1 MEFYVFTCLRFK
13 ILIIKNDSLIDLLKF
28 YLTTK
33 EVVLF
38 ETTLDKMVTLTTLN
52 NYLKV
57 KINECISIAP
67 YDTDNSQR
75 S

>member
-38 ETTLDKMVTLTTLN
+38 ETTLDKMVTLTTLD

-57 KINECISIAP
+57 IDYIDSSPNSIEI
-67 YDTDNSQR
+67 DLSM
-75 S
+75 

>member
-57 KINECISIAP
+57 IDYIDSSPNSIEI
-67 YDTDNSQR
+67 DLSM
-75 S
+75 

>member
-13 ILIIKNDSLIDLLKF
+13 ILIIKNDSLIDLLIF

-38 ETTLDKMVTLTTLN
+38 ETTLDKMVTLTTLD

-57 KINECISIAP
+57 IDYIDSSPNSIEI
-67 YDTDNSQR
+67 DLSM
-75 S
+75 